1 VTPAEQRQAKQ
12 AKIQP
17 VAQPEPKQEVAVQE
31 EQAPTMEVLP
41 PVHQKSFDG
50 TQLAN
55 VALVVFGMLAM
66 ALILKT

>member
-1 VTPAEQRQAKQ
+1 
-12 AKIQP
+12 
-17 VAQPEPKQEVAVQE
+17 
-31 EQAPTMEVLP
+31 MEVLP
-41 PVHQKSFDG
+41 PAPQKSFDG